1 MKLDQL
7 IKNLRVEKI
16 IGTLDLDITDV
27 KIDSRSVC
35 NGNLFVALKGV
46 DSDGADYISQAETY
60 GAVAVVT
67 ERELQ
72 THLTQ
77 IIVKNARKELSNL
90 AISFYKNKSKKI
102 KLIGVI
108 GTNGKT
114 TVSHMIYN
122 VLNNAGIKCGVIGT
136 LGTFYLDKQV
146 EQDLTT
152 PDPLTLNKMLSDMYD
167 EGVKVAVMEV
177 SAHAIFWEKVYGL
190 DFEVGIFTNLTRDH
204 IDFFENMQNY
214 KQAKLKFF
222 NENKC
227 KFIVCNTDDDMGI
240 EISSKKQNVVTYGI
254 DNPAD
259 VFAIEIKESK
269 GKTSFV
275 INLFD
280 CIYNVKTNF
289 IGKFNVSNALAATTT
304 CALMGVKPNK
314 VIEGIE
320 KTKRVEGRLELIY
333 ENDFKV
339 YIDYAHTPDGIE
351 KSIKTL
357 KSSCEGRL
365 ICVFGCGGNRDKGK
379 REIMGEIS
387 SKYADF
393 TIVTS
398 DNPRFEEPMSIIRE
412 IEKGILRQGKNYV
425 LIEDRVDAI
434 EYALNIAKKGDAIL
448 IAGKGSEKYQ
458 EVLGVKKMYND
469 KETIIDLVGRR
480 KSD

>member
-1 MKLDQL
+1 
-7 IKNLRVEKI
+7 
-16 IGTLDLDITDV
+16 
-27 KIDSRSVC
+27 
-35 NGNLFVALKGV
+35 
-46 DSDGADYISQAETY
+46 
-60 GAVAVVT
+60 
-67 ERELQ
+67 
-72 THLTQ
+72 
-77 IIVKNARKELSNL
+77 
-90 AISFYKNKSKKI
+90 
-102 KLIGVI
+102 
-108 GTNGKT
+108 
-114 TVSHMIYN
+114 
-122 VLNNAGIKCGVIGT
+122 
-136 LGTFYLDKQV
+136 
-146 EQDLTT
+146 
-152 PDPLTLNKMLSDMYD
+152 
-167 EGVKVAVMEV
+167 
-177 SAHAIFWEKVYGL
+177 
-190 DFEVGIFTNLTRDH
+190 
-204 IDFFENMQNY
+204 MQNY

-240 EISSKKQNVVTYGI
+240 EIASKKQNVVTYGI

-398 DNPRFEEPMSIIRE
+398 DNPRFEDPMSIIRE

>member
-16 IGTLDLDITDV
+16 IGNTDLEITDV

-35 NGNLFVALKGV
+35 KGNLFVALKGGYN
-46 DSDGADYISQAETY
+46 DGANFVKQVETY
-60 GAVAVVT
+60 GGVAIVA
-67 ERELQ
+67 EKELP

-90 AISFYKNKSKKI
+90 AIAFYKNKTKKM
-102 KLIGVI
+102 KLVGVI

-122 VLNNAGIKCGVIGT
+122 ILNNAEIKCGVIGT
-136 LGTFYLDKQV
+136 LGTFYLDKFI

-152 PDPLTLNKMLSDMYD
+152 PDPLVLNKILADMYD
-167 EGVKVAVMEV
+167 EGVRVAVMEV
-177 SAHAIFWEKVYGL
+177 SAHAIYWEKVYGL
-190 DFEVGIFTNLTRDH
+190 DFEVGVFTNLTRDH
-204 IDFFENMQNY
+204 IDFFENMENY
-214 KQAKLKFF
+214 KRAKLKFF

-227 KFIVCNTDDDMGI
+227 KYLVCNTDDELGI
-240 EISSKKQNVVTYGI
+240 EISSNKENVVTYGI
-254 DNPAD
+254 DNPSD
-259 VFAIEIKESK
+259 VFAIEIKEDK
-269 GKTSFV
+269 GKTNFV

-289 IGKFNVSNALAATTT
+289 IGKFNVSNVLAATTV
-304 CALMGVKPNK
+304 CALMNVKPNK

-320 KTKRVEGRLELIY
+320 KMQRVQGRLELIY
-333 ENDFKV
+333 DGDFKI

-357 KSSCEGRL
+357 KNGCNGRL

-379 REIMGEIS
+379 RELMGEIS
-387 SKYADF
+387 SKCADF

-398 DNPRFEEPMSIIRE
+398 DNPRYEEPMEIIRE
-412 IEKGILRQGKNYV
+412 IEKGILKHGKNYV

-434 EYALNIAKKGDAIL
+434 KYAINVAKKGDVVL

-458 EVLGVKKMYND
+458 EVLGSKKMYND
-469 KETIIDLVGRR
+469 KDTINDLVWRT